1 MEHEDLIENKL
12 HFVGK
17 KPSTASKKQSPS
29 KVFNEHPI
37 IYREQGSGTQITI
50 EAYLR
55 TQGIPAHAKLE
66 LISNEAIKQVL
77 LAGLGYSVM
86 PQIGIQKELG
96 NSSKQLIFCTSN
108 KFNTE
113 RLNT

>member
-37 IYREQGSGTQITI
+37 IYREQESGTQINI

-66 LISNEAIKQVL
+66 LTSNEAIKQLL
-77 LAGLGYSVM
+77 LAGLG
-86 PQIGIQKELG
+86 
-96 NSSKQLIFCTSN
+96 
-108 KFNTE
+108 
-113 RLNT
+113 